1 MAKEEN
7 AMYSNNSYGE
17 SHLGRI
23 CTHVRQQLLTSNVIA
38 TKAIKLGIQE
48 DKVIEL
54 LDTFMNEWIEHY
66 NKNSKEL
73 KNLTG
78 WILFDSVKRQFLKI

>member
-1 MAKEEN
+1 
-7 AMYSNNSYGE
+7 MYTTNSYGE
-17 SHLGRI
+17 SHLRKI
-23 CTHVRQQLLTSNVIA
+23 CIHVRQQLLNSNVIT
-38 TKAIKLGIQE
+38 TKAIQLGIQV

-66 NKNSKEL
+66 NKTSKEL

-78 WILFDSVKRQFLKI
+78 WILFDSVKRRFLKI

>member
-1 MAKEEN
+1 MAKEEST
-7 AMYSNNSYGE
+7 MYSNNSYGE
-17 SHLGRI
+17 SHLRRI
-23 CTHVRQQLLTSNVIA
+23 CINVRQQLLTSNVIA
-38 TKAIKLGIQE
+38 TKAIQMGIQE

-54 LDTFMNEWIEHY
+54 LDIFMNEWIEHY